1 MKETFFRLK
10 VGIFDPRTEH
20 HYVVRARLFAGKN
33 FEDFS
38 KRESCLRLSVFLFFS
53 VFNDPFSFYYHLI
66 PPPASNIHTCIRKE
80 VHFLLESPIQNIT
93 IWFGDESRTLAL
105 EI

>member
-1 MKETFFRLK
+1 MSFALGCSQEKTSRTFR
-10 VGIFDPRTEH
+10 
-20 HYVVRARLFAGKN
+20 
-33 FEDFS
+33 
-38 KRESCLRLSVFLFFS
+38 SVNLVYDCQFFFFS